1 MSLLKERFP
10 LWSREDLLQRS
21 PSVLAGMSPEE
32 EERWRYHMVRHMV
45 LAGSSVG
52 GHGMSAGPI
61 SVGAMVF
68 HRFFTRHAMNDKGV
82 DLHVFAIACLLLGGK
97 MAEGPKSIKDIIHA
111 SYRVRY
117 REKEPAIFR
126 EIQTNEDY
134 FKRVRESVL
143 VAERSVLY
151 TLGFDFSVESP
162 LIQFNKEYARPG
174 LMVQRLGLSEKREA
188 EVREGAHAMLQEV
201 MRHGIVLEFT
211 AHTLMLSAVRL
222 CVGLCDCEPQGNQTW
237 DSVASDPDI
246 ERACGRLGELFEKVS
261 RADAG
266 TLHGLRVPQP
276 PERAAVGGRPHRAG
290 GPEGADGGG
299 GRRVGS
305 PRQLPHQR

>member
-1 MSLLKERFP
+1 
-10 LWSREDLLQRS
+10 
-21 PSVLAGMSPEE
+21 MSPEE

-61 SVGAMVF
+61 SVGAIVF

-126 EIQTNEDY
+126 EIQANEDY

-174 LMVQRLGLSEKREA
+174 LMARRLGVSMKWES
-188 EVREGAHAMLQEV
+188 EVREGAYAMLQEV

-246 ERACGRLGELFEKVS
+246 ERACKRLGELFENVS
-261 RADAG
+261 RAVG
-266 TLHGLRVPQP
+266 KSGGEGIGEGPKP
-276 PERAAVGGRPHRAG
+276 AAAAEP
-290 GPEGADGGG
+290 
-299 GRRVGS
+299 
-305 PRQLPHQR
+305 

>member
-1 MSLLKERFP
+1 M
-10 LWSREDLLQRS
+10 
-21 PSVLAGMSPEE
+21 
-32 EERWRYHMVRHMV
+32 
-45 LAGSSVG
+45 G

-61 SVGAMVF
+61 SVGAIVF

-174 LMVQRLGLSEKREA
+174 LMARRLGVSMKWES
-188 EVREGAHAMLQEV
+188 EVREGAYAMLQEV

-246 ERACGRLGELFEKVS
+246 ERACKRLGELFENVS
-261 RADAG
+261 RAVGKSGGGTTGGAG
-266 TLHGLRVPQP
+266 
-276 PERAAVGGRPHRAG
+276 AG
-290 GPEGADGGG
+290 GEAAGGAGGG
-299 GRRVGS
+299 GAGGGKGIGEG
-305 PRQLPHQR
+305 PKPAAAAEP

>member
-1 MSLLKERFP
+1 
-10 LWSREDLLQRS
+10 
-21 PSVLAGMSPEE
+21 
-32 EERWRYHMVRHMV
+32 MV

-143 VAERSVLY
+143 IAERSVLY

-162 LIQFNKEYARPG
+162 LIQFNKEYS
-174 LMVQRLGLSEKREA
+174 RLGMLAQRFGLPEKTE
-188 EVREGAHAMLQEV
+188 EVVREGTYAMLQEV

-211 AHTLMLSAVRL
+211 AQTLMLGAVRL
-222 CVGLCDCEPQGNQTW
+222 CVGLSDCEPRGNQSW
-237 DSVASDPDI
+237 DSLASDPEI
-246 ERACGRLGELFEKVS
+246 ERACVRLGELFEKT
-261 RADAG
+261 ADKVAKSQGHLQGSTGAEEATGEMASQGGMGGAG
-266 TLHGLRVPQP
+266 P
-276 PERAAVGGRPHRAG
+276 PP
-290 GPEGADGGG
+290 P
-299 GRRVGS
+299 
-305 PRQLPHQR
+305 